1 MKFDWSR
8 FAEADYK
15 NMLDGEEDFGQVYV
29 GDICI
34 ELVVESGGF
43 IDLENE
49 AQIDT
54 EILMFNFYVAHED
67 TGYGYKN
74 EQGANT
80 DDSGMPYDYAE
91 GGGMDIPHG
100 LSYEEFKNKAEK
112 LFEEF
117 ITENDKWSGYNY
129 KTDQYVYYSLVEHA
143 NKPLEIW

>member
-1 MKFDWSR
+1 MKFDWR
-8 FAEADYK
+8 NFTEEDYNK
-15 NMLDGEEDFGQVYV
+15 MTNGEEDFGQVYV

-34 ELVVESGGF
+34 ELVVEEGGF

-49 AQIDT
+49 TQNHT
-54 EILMFNFYVAHED
+54 ERILCNFYVAHED

-74 EQGANT
+74 EHGANT
-80 DDSGMPYDYAE
+80 DGDGMPYDYAE
-91 GGGMDIPHG
+91 GGDMDMPYG

-129 KTDQYVYYSLVEHA
+129 KTEQYLNYSLIDHA
-143 NKPLEIW
+143 NRPLEIW